1 MGRVAHVRRS
11 REEMCMRQE
20 VRMCVLAEGSKE
32 CYNKKQC
39 KKTGIV
45 GYGDKTE
52 IDIDQ
57 LNSKRDQ
64 DADERPFPAD
74 HVSLCIPR
82 IGGCG
87 NRKSQLC
94 DLDYFLLFHVCS
106 VGDFNLCDPGGST
119 DPG

>member
-1 MGRVAHVRRS
+1 MRRS

-57 LNSKRDQ
+57 LNSKRD
-64 DADERPFPAD
+64 
-74 HVSLCIPR
+74 
-82 IGGCG
+82 
-87 NRKSQLC
+87 
-94 DLDYFLLFHVCS
+94 
-106 VGDFNLCDPGGST
+106 
-119 DPG
+119 